1 MEKTIPSST
10 PDLSPADPLIH
21 PKAGTDGFQIS
32 NKLEA
37 DTGKSR
43 IRSLRDLRLPP
54 LPVTFTCN
62 VYQPITA
69 ACTGIIIFIGCA
81 HKVPSV
87 SFS

>member
-1 MEKTIPSST
+1 MLVFAVST
-10 PDLSPADPLIH
+10 V
-21 PKAGTDGFQIS
+21 
-32 NKLEA
+32 A

-43 IRSLRDLRLPP
+43 IGGLRDLRLPP